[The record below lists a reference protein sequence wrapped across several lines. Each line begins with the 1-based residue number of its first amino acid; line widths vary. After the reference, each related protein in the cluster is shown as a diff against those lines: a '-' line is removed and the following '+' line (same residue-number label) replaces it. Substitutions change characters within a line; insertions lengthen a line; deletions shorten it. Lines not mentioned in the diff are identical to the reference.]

1 MAFVNFFYQ
10 EFWDSCPGVIQ
21 EGMSEVGRFQQ
32 YGKKMQD
39 MLYKSISVDQVD
51 QFMAAKG
58 LAEQNTL
65 FEQLPMDKLREVQM

>member
-1 MAFVNFFYQ
+1 
-10 EFWDSCPGVIQ
+10 
-21 EGMSEVGRFQQ
+21 MSEVGRFQQ

-39 MLYKSISVDQVD
+39 ILYKSISIGQVD

-65 FEQLPMDKLREVQM
+65 LEQLPMDKLREVQM